1 MHDMLGGYVERGEL
15 PGLVAVIERRGEVHV
30 DCIGYPRDAIFRIA
44 SMTKPITAAAAM
56 ILVEEGVI
64 RLDESVDRL
73 LPELADR
80 RVLRTPEANV
90 DDTVP
95 AARPITV
102 RDLLTFT
109 LGIGLIYAMPG
120 TYPIQEAADR
130 AGVNVGS
137 GRKPA
142 TDEFLHRLRA
152 LPLMYQPGDAWMYN
166 TGSDLLGIL
175 IARATGQTFGAFLR
189 ERVFEPLGMRDTGFW
204 VPEEKVTRL
213 PAAYTPET
221 SGALKLEDEGAR
233 GAFSHPPAL
242 ESGAGGLVSTIDD
255 FLAFARVLLNSG
267 RPVLARPAVETMIT
281 DHLTVD
287 QKARSPWTPGYFAT
301 HGWGFGVAMVT
312 RRYDIAS
319 TPGQYGWSGG
329 FGTTWRNDPREDMI
343 TVLMTQV
350 SMTSPQQPRVFGDF
364 LTLAY
369 AAIDD

>member
-1 MHDMLGGYVERGEL
+1 M
-15 PGLVAVIERRGEVHV
+15 
-30 DCIGYPRDAIFRIA
+30 CIRD
-44 SMTKPITAAAAM
+44 SP
-56 ILVEEGVI
+56 V
-64 RLDESVDRL
+64 
-73 LPELADR
+73 
-80 RVLRTPEANV
+80 
-90 DDTVP
+90 
-95 AARPITV
+95 
-102 RDLLTFT
+102 
-109 LGIGLIYAMPG
+109 
-120 TYPIQEAADR
+120 
-130 AGVNVGS
+130 
-137 GRKPA
+137 
-142 TDEFLHRLRA
+142 
-152 LPLMYQPGDAWMYN
+152 
-166 TGSDLLGIL
+166 
-175 IARATGQTFGAFLR
+175 ARATGQTFGAFLR
-189 ERVFEPLGMRDTGFW
+189 ERIFEPLGMRDTGFW
-204 VPEEKVTRL
+204 VPEEKVVRL

-221 SGALKLEDEGAR
+221 SGALKLEDEGAG

-255 FLAFARVLLNSG
+255 FLVFARVLLNSG